1 MNPFLSG
8 FGFFQIIFT
17 DKQYVVVQNYPQKVV
32 FSKQFSP
39 ESKKTGKEIFEE
51 YMKKEGFEFGEQL
64 GTEFTFYKENKK
76 EVKNLLNLFLCNIL
90 FSHHIIF
97 YSRYY

>member
-76 EVKNLLNLFLCNIL
+76 ETIYWYAHGLFNIWEWK
-90 FSHHIIF
+90 
-97 YSRYY
+97 